1 MNVSHILKNLFEK
14 FLCIFLLIF
23 LVASSF
29 GKSHGP
35 ERFTPVGTWEYSVP
49 GVEAGYEK
57 GSMVI
62 EKENRE
68 YRITMHLNEYSRSLA
83 ENVVYRKKSIS
94 FTLVVEGEEIRVQGR
109 FDGDDFEGT
118 ITYTAGE
125 FSISAK
131 RAS

>member
-1 MNVSHILKNLFEK
+1 MNRKEAVRAGL
-14 FLCIFLLIF
+14 FLLFI

-29 GKSHGP
+29 ATSHGP
-35 ERFTPVGTWEYSVP
+35 KRFTPVGTWEYSVP

-62 EKENRE
+62 EKENKE
-68 YRITMHLNEYSRSLA
+68 YIVTMHLNEYSRTLA

-94 FTLVVEGEEIRVQGR
+94 FTLLVEGEEIRVQGS
-109 FDGDDFEGT
+109 FEGDEFEGS
-118 ITYTAGE
+118 ISYSAGE
-125 FSISAK
+125 FSLSAK